1 MNTLCG
7 IVGRREPAVVRAM
20 AAAMS
25 TRAEAANI
33 VEGPNFVVASAAPID
48 AGAPCAIDGEIRNT
62 KREIMSPADFVK
74 MAGCVKSPGALK
86 IRGMYAAVAKINDS
100 WWLLRDRLGVK
111 PLYYY
116 EGPDFLL
123 FASELKGILASGLI
137 EKHISLTSVDLYLT
151 FRCIPGPE
159 SIIQGVRRVRPG
171 NVAIYANG
179 KVSETAFSGF
189 KLETTPTT
197 RAAAADRL
205 HDMLSQTLERAP
217 SPNMLWSAGID
228 TAAIAALGHRH
239 NAVFI
244 ALKSS
249 WQNETRRAKELA
261 KTLDVKLQVIKADR
275 FEENMLARLA
285 YHLDEP
291 IADASALPLWMIA
304 EQAAAVDKQFV
315 TGYGA
320 DELLGGQTRYMFLQR
335 ARGAQKLVPV
345 NFLTDIAPA
354 LPPNVFVRRA
364 NKYLTSIRDSVEA
377 YQSLVAVFDQGDR
390 EGLYTR
396 AMKAAIYEKGGSTAV
411 MRPHFTHEALTQD
424 LLSLDLNIGLP
435 ALLLPQCDR
444 IMAAH
449 GVELQFPYLDDDI
462 VDFVI
467 GLPAKVKFGVLSK
480 PLLRQAVKGVVPPWV
495 RLRARRGF
503 RVPQSGPSV
512 RVIDNFAQEVITRDR
527 VEASGLFRWPFVSDV
542 LATYTHNVYRRRQFW
557 ALLML
562 FAWFREVMEK

>member
-7 IVGRREPAVVRAM
+7 IIGRRDPAVVRAM
-20 AAAMS
+20 AAVMTSRTA
-25 TRAEAANI
+25 AENI
-33 VEGPNFVVASAAPID
+33 FEGPNFAIASAAPID
-48 AGAPCAIDGEIRNT
+48 PDAPCAIDGEIRSS
-62 KREIMSPADFVK
+62 KRENVSPADFVK
-74 MAGCVKSPGALK
+74 MSAAAKTPSALK
-86 IRGMYAAVAKINDS
+86 IRGAYAAVAKVNDA

-123 FASELKGILASGLI
+123 FASELKGLLGSGLI
-137 EKHISLTSVDLYLT
+137 EKHINLTSVDLYLT

-171 NVAIYANG
+171 HVVIYANG
-179 KVSETAFSGF
+179 KISETQFSGF
-189 KLETTPTT
+189 RIQTTPTT
-197 RAAAADRL
+197 RAEAVEKLRDILR
-205 HDMLSQTLERAP
+205 QTLERAQ
-217 SPNMLWSAGID
+217 SPNMLWSAGVD
-228 TAAIAALGHRH
+228 TAALAALGPKRA
-239 NAVFI
+239 AVFV

-261 KTLDVKLQVIKADR
+261 KTLDVRLQVIKADR
-275 FEENMLARLA
+275 LEENMLARLA

-291 IADASALPLWMIA
+291 VADPSALPLWMIA
-304 EQAAAVDKQFV
+304 EQVASIDRRFIS
-315 TGYGA
+315 GCGA
-320 DELLGGQTRYMFLQR
+320 DELLGGQTRYMLLQR

-345 NFLTDIAPA
+345 NFLTEIGPA

-364 NKYLTSIRDSVEA
+364 GKYLTSIRDSVEA

-390 EGLYTR
+390 EELYTR

-435 ALLLPQCDR
+435 ALLLPECDR

-449 GVELQFPYLDDDI
+449 GVELQYPYLDDDI

-467 GLPAKVKFGVLSK
+467 GLPAKVKFGVISK
-480 PLLRQAVKGVVPPWV
+480 PLLRQAVKGAVPGWV

-512 RVIDNFAQEVITRDR
+512 RVINNFAQEVITRDR
-527 VEASGLFRWPFVSDV
+527 VEASGLFRWPFVSDI
-542 LATYTHNVYRRRQFW
+542 LASCTHNVYRRRQFW